1 MTMAQETQNIQ
12 VGSQVQPRSLLTA
25 RRPSISVHNDTF
37 SSFNSRDAIHS
48 ALRNETLPAIDSDE
62 EDGKFR
68 RSLQIDMKSLVGD
81 SIGNVRLKPL
91 IVA

>member
-37 SSFNSRDAIHS
+37 SSFNSRDAINS

-62 EDGKFR
+62 EDGPIGSVGV
-68 RSLQIDMKSLVGD
+68 RSGM
-81 SIGNVRLKPL
+81 NAA
-91 IVA
+91 IVLTGETRFL